1 MSQNF
6 RLPAGGRIDR
16 SEPLSFTFD
25 GRTYSGYRGD
35 TVASALLANGVHLVG
50 RSFKYHRP
58 RGIVS
63 AGVEEPN
70 ALIDCNVTAEEKGQR
85 EANNRM
91 TVTEL
96 RQGLTTES
104 VNAFP
109 SLNFDIGAVNTTL
122 ARFFPAGFYYKT
134 FLVSTTMWHRLI
146 EPVIR
151 RAAGLGRSDETPDV
165 ARYDAHYKHADIV
178 IVGAGPTGLQA
189 ARLAAQSGARV
200 ILCEQDSECGGSLL
214 RDPVEI
220 DGMDAELWTAT
231 VESELRSNPRVR
243 VMTRTTLSG
252 IFDHNMLTALERV
265 TDHRDDPEGRA
276 KSNGK
281 TKGKRRNKPRMRW
294 HRIRTKQVVL
304 ATGAF
309 ERPLVFRNN
318 DLPGIM
324 FASAVETYLQRYA
337 VAPGRRG
344 LFVVNNDMALSA
356 AIKAKEAGLDVTV
369 VDVRTDSHG
378 ENTERLLAMGVP
390 IFAGHT
396 LVTALGGKRVKG
408 AEIAKMSDD
417 GKTITGAVRKV
428 SCDFIAT
435 SSGYNPIVHLHC
447 QSGAKLDFDPSTQC
461 FVPGEPLTATPTIS
475 AGACKGIFGLN
486 AALESGAAAAQ
497 QAVDALAASS
507 VIAPPKKGRGKKK
520 AVTVSTSA
528 EAHSGDLAMR
538 HIWILPSDKPTKKG
552 GKFWVDFQNDVTAA
566 DLELAVR
573 ENFRSVEH
581 IKRYTTL
588 GMATDQ
594 GKTSNINA
602 LGILSDVMGLEI
614 PEIGTTTFRP
624 PYTPTTFGAIAG
636 REPGRFLD
644 VERVTPMHDWH
655 VANGALFEDV
665 GQWKR
670 AWYYPRPGEKMNAA
684 VDRECKAVRESVG
697 LLDASTLGKIIVKGP
712 DAAEFLNRVYTNK
725 WLKLGIGRCRYGLM
739 LGEDG
744 MVMDDGVTAR
754 LGEDEYLMTTTTG
767 GAANVL
773 THLEDYLQTEWT
785 DLKVYLT
792 SVTEQWAV
800 ASLNGPKARALLEE
814 LSEDIDLS
822 PEAFKFMSWQDA
834 TVAGL
839 PARIFRIS
847 FTGDL
852 AFEINVPA
860 DKGMELWTT
869 LMTVGRKYGITP
881 YGTEAMHVL
890 RAEKGFIIV
899 GQDTDGSLN
908 PYDMDMAWIVGNDK
922 DDFIGKRSLTRK
934 DMADPMRKQFVGIY
948 TEDPKE
954 VLPEGA
960 HLVNL
965 ADAPKTAYPKSP
977 VPMQGHVS
985 SSYWSSAANRSIA
998 LGIVKGGLAR
1008 KGETLVVP
1016 LEDGRNVKV
1025 VLGDTVF
1032 FDQEGT
1038 RQHG

>member
-1 MSQNF
+1 MSQTY
-6 RLPAGGRIDR
+6 RLPSGGRVDR

-25 GRTYSGYRGD
+25 GQTYTGYRGD

-70 ALIDCNVTAEEKGQR
+70 ALIDCNITDGEKGTR
-85 EANNRM
+85 EANNRA
-91 TVTEL
+91 TFTEL
-96 RQGLTTES
+96 RQGLTTKS

-109 SLNFDIGAVNTTL
+109 NLNFDIGAINSVM
-122 ARFFPAGFYYKT
+122 ARFIPAGFYYKS

-151 RAAGLGRSDETPDV
+151 RAAGLGETDEV
-165 ARYDAHYKHADIV
+165 ADKSRYDGHFQHADIV
-178 IVGAGPTGLQA
+178 IVGAGATGLQA
-189 ARLAAQSGARV
+189 ARTAAKSGARV
-200 ILCEQDSECGGSLL
+200 IVVEQDTECGGSLL

-220 DGMDAELWTAT
+220 DGMDADLWVAT
-231 VESELRSNPRVR
+231 VEAELAAAPNVR
-243 VMTRTTLSG
+243 LLTRTTLSG

-265 TDHRDDPEGRA
+265 TDHLDEPEMTDEHR
-276 KSNGK
+276 
-281 TKGKRRNKPRMRW
+281 PRMRW
-294 HRIRTKQVVL
+294 HRIRTKQIVL

-324 FASAVETYLQRYA
+324 FASAVETYLQRYG
-337 VAPGRRG
+337 VKVGDKG
-344 LFVVNNDMALSA
+344 VFLINNDMALSA
-356 AIKAKEAGLDVTV
+356 AIKAKEAGVDVTV
-369 VDVRTDSHG
+369 VDVRSESTG
-378 ENTERLLAMGVP
+378 PNTEKLMAMGVS
-390 IFAGHT
+390 FYTNHT
-396 LVTALGGKRVKG
+396 LVEAKGTKRVSAAVIAPMSGDGG
-408 AEIAKMSDD
+408 AIA
-417 GKTITGAVRKV
+417 GELTTLP
-428 SCDFIAT
+428 CDFIGS

-447 QSGAKLDFDPSTQC
+447 QSGAKLDFDPTTAC
-461 FVPGEPLTATPTIS
+461 FVPGAPVGATPTIS
-475 AGACKGIFGLN
+475 AGAAKGLFSLN
-486 AALESGAAAAQ
+486 DALVSGADAALEAMQAAGVSPSEKAI
-497 QAVDALAASS
+497 VSASE
-507 VIAPPKKGRGKKK
+507 
-520 AVTVSTSA
+520 
-528 EAHSGDLAMR
+528 EAHPGNLHIR
-538 HIWILPSDKPTKKG
+538 HLWLLPSDKPTSKG

-566 DLELAVR
+566 DLQLAVR

-602 LGILSDVMGLEI
+602 LGILSDVLGVTI

-636 REPGRFLD
+636 REPGDFLD
-644 VERVTPMHDWH
+644 VARVTPMHDWH
-655 VANGALFEDV
+655 VNNGALFEDV

-670 AWYYPRPGEKMNAA
+670 AWYYPRGGENMHAA
-684 VDRECKAVRESVG
+684 VDRECQAVRESVG
-697 LLDASTLGKIIVKGP
+697 ILDASTLGKIIVKGP

-725 WLKLGIGRCRYGLM
+725 WLKLGIGKCRYGLM

-744 MVMDDGVTAR
+744 MIMDDGVSSRVA
-754 LGEDEYLMTTTTG
+754 EDEFLMTTTTG

-773 THLEDYLQTEWT
+773 SHLEDYLQTEWT

-800 ASLNGPKARALLEE
+800 ASLNGPKARALLSE
-814 LSEDIDLS
+814 LCTDVDLS
-822 PEAFKFMSWQDA
+822 PESFKFMEWKEA
-834 TVAGL
+834 TVAGI

-860 DKGMELWTT
+860 DKGMALWTA
-869 LMTVGRKYGITP
+869 LMTAGAKYDITP

-908 PYDMDMAWIVGNDK
+908 PHDMDMSWIVGKDK

-934 DMADPMRKQFVGIY
+934 DMSDPMRKQYVGIL

-960 HLVNL
+960 QLVNL
-965 ADAPKTAYPKSP
+965 ADAPAKASPDKP

-985 SSYWSSAANRSIA
+985 SSYWSSAAGRSIA

-1016 LEDGRNVKV
+1016 MPDGRNVKV
-1025 VLGDTVF
+1025 TLGDTVF
-1032 FDQEGT
+1032 VDAEGV

>member
-1 MSQNF
+1 MAQDF
-6 RLPAGGRIDR
+6 RLPTGGRIDR
-16 SEPLSFTFD
+16 AEPLTFTFD
-25 GRTYSGYRGD
+25 GQTFTGYRGD

-70 ALIDCNVTAEEKGQR
+70 ALIDCNVRPSEKGTR
-85 EANNRM
+85 EANNRA
-91 TVTEL
+91 TFTEL
-96 RQGLTTES
+96 RDGLSTAS

-109 SLNFDIGAVNTTL
+109 NLNVDIGAINAVM
-122 ARFFPAGFYYKT
+122 ARFIPAGFYYKA
-134 FLVSTTMWHRLI
+134 FLVNTKLWHGLI

-151 RAAGLGRSDETPDV
+151 RAAGLGRSDESPDI
-165 ARYDAHYKHADIV
+165 ARYDGHYQHADIV

-189 ARLAAQSGARV
+189 ARTAARSGARV
-200 ILCEQDSECGGSLL
+200 MLVEQDTECGGSLL

-220 DGMDAELWTAT
+220 DGMAADAWIEMVQAELAAAP
-231 VESELRSNPRVR
+231 NVR
-243 VMTRTTLSG
+243 VFTRTTLSG

-265 TDHRDDPEGRA
+265 SDHLDGPQVAEHA
-276 KSNGK
+276 
-281 TKGKRRNKPRMRW
+281 PRMRW
-294 HRIRTKQVVL
+294 HRIRAKQVVL

-318 DLPGIM
+318 DLPGVM
-324 FASAVETYLQRYA
+324 FAGAVETYLQRYG
-337 VAPGRRG
+337 VKTGNQG
-344 LFVVNNDMALSA
+344 VFVVNNDMALSA
-356 AIKAKEAGLDVTV
+356 AIKAKDAGIDVTV
-369 VDVRTDSHG
+369 VDVRTESTG
-378 ENTERLLAMGVP
+378 PNSAALKAMGVP
-390 IFAGHT
+390 FFTNHT
-396 LVTALGGKRVKG
+396 LVAAKGIKRVR
-408 AEIAKMSDD
+408 
-417 GKTITGAVRKV
+417 GAVIAPMNADGTAIDGEMQTLP
-428 SCDFIAT
+428 CDFIGS

-447 QSGAKLDFDPSTQC
+447 QSGAKLDFDPATAC
-461 FVPGEPLTATPTIS
+461 FVPGAPISATPTLS
-475 AGACKGIFGLN
+475 AGSAKGLFGLN
-486 AALESGAAAAQ
+486 AALESGAEAAQ
-497 QAVDALAASS
+497 AALTALGVAEGEAAPVSKS
-507 VIAPPKKGRGKKK
+507 TK
-520 AVTVSTSA
+520 A
-528 EAHSGDLAMR
+528 HPGDLHIR
-538 HIWILPSDKPTKKG
+538 HLWLLPSDKSTAKG
-552 GKFWVDFQNDVTAA
+552 GKYWVDFQNDVTAA

-602 LGILSDVMGLEI
+602 LGILSDVLGVTI

-636 REPGRFLD
+636 REPGDFLD
-644 VERVTPMHDWH
+644 VARVTPMHDWH
-655 VANGALFEDV
+655 VEHGALFEDV

-670 AWYYPRPGEKMNAA
+670 AWYYPKPGEDMHAA
-684 VDRECKAVRESVG
+684 VDRECRAVRESVG

-744 MVMDDGVTAR
+744 MIMDDGVSSRVA
-754 LGEDEYLMTTTTG
+754 EDEFLMTTTTG

-773 THLEDYLQTEWT
+773 SHLEDYLQTEWT

-800 ASLNGPKARALLEE
+800 ASVNGPRARDLLAE
-814 LSEDIDLS
+814 LCDDVDLS
-822 PEAFKFMSWQDA
+822 PEAFKFMEWKEA

-847 FTGDL
+847 FTGDI

-860 DKGMELWTT
+860 DKGMALWQA
-869 LMTVGRKYGITP
+869 LMTAGAKYGITP

-908 PYDMDMAWIVGNDK
+908 PYDMDMGWIIGKDK
-922 DDFIGKRSLTRK
+922 ADFIGKRSLTRK
-934 DMADPMRKQFVGIY
+934 DMSEPMRKQYVGIL

-960 HLVNL
+960 QLVNL
-965 ADAPKTAYPKSP
+965 ADAPATAKPSAP

-985 SSYWSSAANRSIA
+985 SSYWSSAAGRSIA

-1016 LEDGRNVKV
+1016 MPDGRNVKV
-1025 VLGDTVF
+1025 TLSDTVF
-1032 FDQEGT
+1032 FDAEGA

>member
-1 MSQNF
+1 MSQDF

-16 SEPLSFTFD
+16 SERLNFTFD
-25 GRTYSGYRGD
+25 GQTFTGYRGD

-58 RGIVS
+58 RGIVT

-70 ALIDCNVTAEEKGQR
+70 ALIDCNITAQEKGTR
-85 EANNRM
+85 EANNRA
-91 TVTEL
+91 TFTEL
-96 RQGLTTES
+96 RHGLTTKS

-109 SLNFDIGAVNTTL
+109 NLNFDIGEINSL
-122 ARFFPAGFYYKT
+122 MARFIPAGFYYKSL
-134 FLVSTTMWHRLI
+134 LVSTGMWHRVV

-151 RAAGLGRSDETPDV
+151 RAAGLGVTDEVADV
-165 ARYDAHYKHADIV
+165 SRYDGHYLHADIV

-189 ARLAAQSGARV
+189 ARVAAKSGARV
-200 ILCEQDSECGGSLL
+200 VLVEQDTECGGSLL

-220 DGMDAELWTAT
+220 DGMDADLWVAT
-231 VESELRSNPRVR
+231 VEAELAAAPNVR
-243 VMTRTTLSG
+243 VLTRTTLSG

-265 TDHRDDPEGRA
+265 TDHLDVQDAADDHR
-276 KSNGK
+276 
-281 TKGKRRNKPRMRW
+281 PRMRW
-294 HRIRTKQVVL
+294 HRVRAKQVVL
-304 ATGAF
+304 ATGSF

-324 FASAVETYLQRYA
+324 FAGAVETYLQRYG
-337 VAPGRRG
+337 VKTGNTG
-344 LFVVNNDMALSA
+344 LFLVNNDMALSA
-356 AIKAKEAGLDVTV
+356 AIKAKDAGIDVTV
-369 VDVRTDSHG
+369 VDVRSESTG
-378 ENTERLLAMGVP
+378 PNTERLMAMGVP
-390 IFAGHT
+390 FLTNHT
-396 LVTALGGKRVKG
+396 LVEAKGGKRVKAAVVAPMNG
-408 AEIAKMSDD
+408 D
-417 GKTITGAVRKV
+417 GTAISGEMRTIE
-428 SCDFIAT
+428 CDFIGS

-447 QSGAKLDFDPSTQC
+447 QSGAKLDFDPTTAC
-461 FVPGEPLTATPTIS
+461 FVPGAPMGATPTIS
-475 AGACKGIFGLN
+475 AGGCKGLFSLN
-486 AALESGAAAAQ
+486 
-497 QAVDALAASS
+497 DALASGAS
-507 VIAPPKKGRGKKK
+507 AAQEAMDALGLQ
-520 AVTVSTSA
+520 TA
-528 EAHSGDLAMR
+528 EATVVSASEEAHPGSLHIR
-538 HIWILPSDKPTKKG
+538 HLWLLPTDKPTSKG

-566 DLELAVR
+566 DLQLAVR

-602 LGILSDVMGLEI
+602 LGILSDVLGVTI
-614 PEIGTTTFRP
+614 PDIGTTTFRP

-636 REPGRFLD
+636 REPGDFLD
-644 VERVTPMHDWH
+644 VARVTPMHDWH
-655 VANGALFEDV
+655 AEHGALFEDV

-670 AWYYPRPGEKMNAA
+670 AWYYPKAGENMHAA
-684 VDRECKAVRESVG
+684 VDRECRAVRESVG
-697 LLDASTLGKIIVKGP
+697 ILDASTLGKIIVKGP

-725 WLKLGIGRCRYGLM
+725 WMKLGVGRCRYGLM

-744 MVMDDGVTAR
+744 MIMDDGVSSRVA
-754 LGEDEYLMTTTTG
+754 EDEFLMTTTTG

-773 THLEDYLQTEWT
+773 SHLEDYLQTEWT

-800 ASLNGPKARALLEE
+800 ASLNGPKARALLSE
-814 LSEDIDLS
+814 LCDDVDLS
-822 PEAFKFMSWQDA
+822 PESFKFMEWKEA
-834 TVAGL
+834 TVAGI

-860 DKGMELWTT
+860 DKGMALWTA
-869 LMTVGRKYGITP
+869 LMTAGAKYGITP

-908 PYDMDMAWIVGNDK
+908 PHDMDMSWIIGKDK

-934 DMADPMRKQFVGIY
+934 DMSDPMRKQYVGIL
-948 TEDPKE
+948 TDDPKE

-960 HLVNL
+960 QLVNV
-965 ADAPKTAYPKSP
+965 ADAPASAAPKSP

-985 SSYWSSAANRSIA
+985 SSYWSSAAGRSIA
-998 LGIVKGGLAR
+998 LGIVKGGIAR
-1008 KGETLVVP
+1008 KGETLIVP
-1016 LEDGRNVKV
+1016 MPDGRNVKV
-1025 VLGDTVF
+1025 TLTDTVF
-1032 FDQEGT
+1032 VDAEGA

>member
-1 MSQNF
+1 MSQKF
-6 RLPAGGRIDR
+6 RQAEGGRIDR
-16 SEPLSFTFD
+16 GEPLSFTFD
-25 GRTYSGYRGD
+25 GQTYEGYRGD

-70 ALIDCNVTAEEKGQR
+70 ALIDCNVTEAEKGTR
-85 EANNRM
+85 EANNRA

-96 RQGLTTES
+96 RQGLTTKS

-109 SLNFDIGAVNTTL
+109 SLSFDLGAVNTLL

-134 FLVSTTMWHRLI
+134 FLVSTRLWHGLI

-151 RAAGLGRSDETPDV
+151 RAAGLGVSDESPDIS
-165 ARYDAHYKHADIV
+165 RYDSHYQHADIV

-189 ARLAAQSGARV
+189 ARTAAQSGARV
-200 ILCEQDSECGGSLL
+200 ILVEQDSLCGGSLL
-214 RDPVEI
+214 RDPVTI
-220 DGMDAELWTAT
+220 DGKDADAWVAGIEAELAAMP
-231 VESELRSNPRVR
+231 NVR

-265 TDHRDDPEGRA
+265 TDHLDPGQA
-276 KSNGK
+276 GLH
-281 TKGKRRNKPRMRW
+281 TPRMRW
-294 HRIRTKQVVL
+294 HRIRARQVVL

-324 FASAVETYLQRYA
+324 FAGAVETYLQRYGVRA
-337 VAPGRRG
+337 GERG
-344 LFVVNNDMALSA
+344 VFVVNNDMALSA
-356 AIKAKEAGLDVTV
+356 AIKAHHAGIDVTV
-369 VDVRTDSHG
+369 VDVRDGSGSGDRGQG
-378 ENTERLLAMGVP
+378 EGPNARSLRDLGVP
-390 IFAGHT
+390 IHAGHT
-396 LVTALGGKRVKG
+396 VIAARGARRVSG
-408 AEIAKMSDD
+408 VEIAPMNRE
-417 GKTITGAVRKV
+417 GTLINGEARVLN
-428 SCDFIAT
+428 CDFLAT
-435 SSGYNPIVHLHC
+435 SGGYNPIVHLHC
-447 QSGAKLDFDPSTQC
+447 QSGAKLDFDPETAC
-461 FVPGEPLTATPTIS
+461 FVPGPPNPTTPSIS
-475 AGACKGIFGLN
+475 AGACRGIFGLN
-486 AALESGAAAAQ
+486 QALNDGAEAASAALQAIGQAADGAAAAPVSQ
-497 QAVDALAASS
+497 STDA
-507 VIAPPKKGRGKKK
+507 
-520 AVTVSTSA
+520 
-528 EAHSGDLAMR
+528 HDGDLRIR
-538 HIWILPSDKPTKKG
+538 HLWLLPSDKPTSKG

-602 LGILSDVMGLEI
+602 LGILSDVLGVTI

-636 REPGRFLD
+636 REPGDFLD
-644 VERVTPMHDWH
+644 VARVTPMHDWH
-655 VANGALFEDV
+655 EANGALFEDV

-670 AWYYPRPGEKMNAA
+670 AWYYPRPGEDMHAA
-684 VDRECKAVRESVG
+684 VDRECRAVREGVG
-697 LLDASTLGKIIVKGP
+697 LLDASTLGKIVVKGP

-725 WLKLGIGRCRYGLM
+725 WMKLAVGRCRYGLM

-744 MVMDDGVTAR
+744 MIMDDGVSSR
-754 LGEDEYLMTTTTG
+754 LGEDEFLMTTTTG
-767 GAANVL
+767 GAAGVL

-785 DLKVYLT
+785 DLRVYLT
-792 SVTEQWAV
+792 SVTKQWAV
-800 ASLNGPKARALLEE
+800 ASLNGPRARDLLAE
-814 LSEDIDLS
+814 LCPDADLS
-822 PEAFKFMSWQDA
+822 AEGFKFMSWQDA
-834 TVAGL
+834 TVAGIK
-839 PARIFRIS
+839 ARIFRIS

-860 DKGMELWTT
+860 DQGMALWSA
-869 LMTVGRKYGITP
+869 LMNAGSKYGITP

-908 PYDMDMAWIVGNDK
+908 PYDMGMGWIVGEDK

-934 DMADPMRKQFVGIY
+934 DMADPLRKQFVGIL
-948 TEDPKE
+948 TEDPSV

-960 HLVNL
+960 QLVSA
-965 ADAPKTAYPKSP
+965 ADAPAQAFPKAP

-985 SSYWSSAANRSIA
+985 SSYWSSAAGRSIA
-998 LGIVKGGLAR
+998 MGIVKGGLAR
-1008 KGETLVVP
+1008 KGERLIVP
-1016 LEDGRNVKV
+1016 LEDGRNVPV
-1025 VLGDTVF
+1025 VLGDPIF
-1032 FDQEGT
+1032 FDTQGE

>member
-1 MSQNF
+1 MSQKF
-6 RLPAGGRIDR
+6 RQSEGGRIDR
-16 SEPLSFTFD
+16 GEPLSFTFD
-25 GRTYSGYRGD
+25 GQIFEGYRGD

-70 ALIDCNVTAEEKGQR
+70 ALIDCNVTEAERGTR
-85 EANNRM
+85 EANNRA

-96 RQGLTTES
+96 RQGLTTRS

-109 SLNFDIGAVNTTL
+109 SLRFDLGAINTLL

-134 FLVSTTMWHRLI
+134 FLVSTRLWHGLI
-146 EPVIR
+146 EPIIR
-151 RAAGLGRSDETPDV
+151 RAAGLGVSDESPDI
-165 ARYDAHYKHADIV
+165 ARYDAHYLHADVV

-189 ARLAAQSGARV
+189 ARTAAQSGARV
-200 ILCEQDSECGGSLL
+200 ILVEQDSLCGGSLL
-214 RDPVEI
+214 RDPVTI
-220 DGMDAELWTAT
+220 DGKDAESWINDVTAD
-231 VESELRSNPRVR
+231 LAAMSNVR

-265 TDHRDDPEGRA
+265 TDHLDPGQA
-276 KSNGK
+276 GLH
-281 TKGKRRNKPRMRW
+281 TPRMRW
-294 HRIRTKQVVL
+294 HRIRARQVVL

-324 FASAVETYLQRYA
+324 FASAVETYLQRYGVRA
-337 VAPGRRG
+337 GDRG
-344 LFVVNNDMALSA
+344 VFVVNNDMALSA
-356 AIKAKEAGLDVTV
+356 AIKAHHAGIEVSV
-369 VDVRTDSHG
+369 VDVREADRSQRNEG
-378 ENTERLLAMGVP
+378 PNARSLRDLGVP
-390 IFAGHT
+390 VHTGHT
-396 LVTALGGKRVKG
+396 VIAAHGARRVSGVEIAPMTLDGGKISGESRVL
-408 AEIAKMSDD
+408 A
-417 GKTITGAVRKV
+417 
-428 SCDFIAT
+428 CDFLAT
-435 SSGYNPIVHLHC
+435 SGGYNPIVHLHC
-447 QSGAKLDFDPSTQC
+447 QSGAKLDFDPETAC
-461 FVPGEPLTATPTIS
+461 FVPGPPNPTTPSLS
-475 AGACKGIFGLN
+475 AGACRGVFGLN
-486 AALESGAAAAQ
+486 QALIDGADAATRAVSALGATVGPID
-497 QAVDALAASS
+497 AVSDGPVGKGTMPVSSSDDA
-507 VIAPPKKGRGKKK
+507 
-520 AVTVSTSA
+520 
-528 EAHSGDLAMR
+528 HDGDLRIR
-538 HIWILPSDKPTKKG
+538 HLWLLPSDKPTSKG
-552 GKFWVDFQNDVTAA
+552 GKYWVDFQNDVTAA

-602 LGILSDVMGLEI
+602 LGILSDVLGVTI

-636 REPGRFLD
+636 REPGDFLD
-644 VERVTPMHDWH
+644 VARVTPMHDWH
-655 VANGALFEDV
+655 EANGALFEDV

-670 AWYYPRPGEKMNAA
+670 AWYYPRPGEDIHAA
-684 VDRECKAVRESVG
+684 VDRECRAVREGVG
-697 LLDASTLGKIIVKGP
+697 LLDASTLGKIVVKGP
-712 DAAEFLNRVYTNK
+712 DAATFLNRVYTNK
-725 WLKLGIGRCRYGLM
+725 WLKLPVGRCRYGLM

-744 MVMDDGVTAR
+744 MIMDDGVSSR
-754 LGEDEYLMTTTTG
+754 LGEDEFLMTTTTG
-767 GAANVL
+767 GAASVL

-800 ASLNGPKARALLEE
+800 ASLNGPRARDLLAE
-814 LSEDIDLS
+814 LCTDIDLS
-822 PEAFKFMSWQDA
+822 PEAFTFMSWQDA
-834 TVAGL
+834 TVVGIK
-839 PARIFRIS
+839 ARIFRIS

-860 DKGMELWTT
+860 DQGMALWSA
-869 LMTVGRKYGITP
+869 LMTAGSKYGITP

-908 PYDMDMAWIVGNDK
+908 PYDMGMDWIVGADK
-922 DDFIGKRSLTRK
+922 NDFIGKRSLSRK
-934 DMADPMRKQFVGIY
+934 DMADPLRKQFVGIL
-948 TEDPKE
+948 TEDPSV

-960 HLVNL
+960 QLVS
-965 ADAPKTAYPKSP
+965 AEDAPAQALPKSP

-985 SSYWSSAANRSIA
+985 SSYWSSAAGRSIA
-998 LGIVKGGLAR
+998 MGIVKGGLAR
-1008 KGETLVVP
+1008 KGERLIVP
-1016 LEDGRNVKV
+1016 LEDGRNVPV
-1025 VLGDTVF
+1025 TLGDPIF
-1032 FDQEGT
+1032 FDNQGE

>member
-1 MSQNF
+1 MTQEF

-16 SEPLSFTFD
+16 SELLSFTFD
-25 GRTYSGYRGD
+25 GQTYIGYRGD

-70 ALIDCNVTAEEKGQR
+70 ALIDCNVTAAEKGTR
-85 EANNRM
+85 EANNRA
-91 TVTEL
+91 TFTEL
-96 RQGLTTES
+96 RQGLTTKS

-109 SLNFDIGAVNTTL
+109 NLNFDIGAINAVM
-122 ARFFPAGFYYKT
+122 ARFIPAGFYYKS

-151 RAAGLGRSDETPDV
+151 RAAGLGVSDDV
-165 ARYDAHYKHADIV
+165 ADISRYDAHYQHADVV

-189 ARLAAQSGARV
+189 ARTAAKSGARV
-200 ILCEQDSECGGSLL
+200 ILVEQDTECGGSLL

-220 DGMDAELWTAT
+220 DGMDADLWVAT
-231 VESELRSNPRVR
+231 VEAELAQADNVR

-265 TDHRDDPEGRA
+265 TDHLDIPEADGDLR
-276 KSNGK
+276 
-281 TKGKRRNKPRMRW
+281 PRMRW
-294 HRIRTKQVVL
+294 HRIRAKQVVL

-324 FASAVETYLQRYA
+324 FASAVETYLQRYG
-337 VAPGRRG
+337 VKTGEQG
-344 LFVVNNDMALSA
+344 LFLINNDMALSA
-356 AIKAKEAGLDVTV
+356 AIKAKEAGVEVTV
-369 VDVRTDSHG
+369 VDVRSESTG
-378 ENTERLLAMGVP
+378 PYTERLQAMGVP
-390 IFAGHT
+390 FFTNHT
-396 LVTALGGKRVKG
+396 LVEAKGTKRVKG
-408 AEIAKMSDD
+408 AVIAPMNGD
-417 GKTITGAVRKV
+417 GTAIAGELQTIE
-428 SCDFIAT
+428 CDFIGS

-447 QSGAKLDFDPSTQC
+447 QSGAKLDFDPATAC
-461 FVPGEPLTATPTIS
+461 FVPGAPVSATPTIS
-475 AGACKGIFGLN
+475 AGGAKGLFSLN
-486 AALESGAAAAQ
+486 DALLSGADVAAQ
-497 QAVDALAASS
+497 ALDAIGLAHGEKTVVSASE
-507 VIAPPKKGRGKKK
+507 
-520 AVTVSTSA
+520 
-528 EAHSGDLAMR
+528 EAHPGSLHIR
-538 HIWILPSDKPTKKG
+538 HLWLLPSDKPTSKG

-602 LGILSDVMGLEI
+602 LGILSDVLGVTI
-614 PEIGTTTFRP
+614 PDIGTTTFRP

-636 REPGRFLD
+636 REPGDFLD
-644 VERVTPMHDWH
+644 VARTTPMHDWH
-655 VANGALFEDV
+655 VEHGALFEDV

-670 AWYYPRPGEKMNAA
+670 AWYYPKPGETMHAA
-684 VDRECKAVRESVG
+684 VDRECRAVRESLG
-697 LLDASTLGKIIVKGP
+697 ILDASTLGKIIVKGP

-725 WLKLGIGRCRYGLM
+725 WMKLGIGRCRYGLM

-744 MVMDDGVTAR
+744 MIMDDGVSAR
-754 LGEDEYLMTTTTG
+754 VAEDEFLMTTTTG
-767 GAANVL
+767 GAAGVL
-773 THLEDYLQTEWT
+773 SHLEDYLQTEWT

-800 ASLNGPKARALLEE
+800 ASINGPKARDLLAE
-814 LSEDIDLS
+814 LCEDVDLS
-822 PEAFKFMSWQDA
+822 PDAFKFMEWKDA

-860 DKGMELWTT
+860 DKGMALWTALIT
-869 LMTVGRKYGITP
+869 AGAKYGITP

-908 PYDMDMAWIVGNDK
+908 PYDMDMGWIVGKDK
-922 DDFIGKRSLTRK
+922 ADFIGKRSLTRK
-934 DMADPMRKQFVGIY
+934 DMSEPLRKQYVGIL

-960 HLVNL
+960 QLVNL
-965 ADAPKTAYPKSP
+965 TDAPTTAAPKEP

-985 SSYWSSAANRSIA
+985 SSYWSSAAGRSIA
-998 LGIVKGGLAR
+998 LGLVKGGLAR

-1016 LEDGRNVKV
+1016 MPDGRNVKV
-1025 VLGDTVF
+1025 TLGDTVF
-1032 FDQEGT
+1032 VDAEGA